1 MRLFIAID
9 LPSAVKD
16 YLRTMQARLPQAR
29 PSRSKAKQLTRLKG
43 ATFQMSKTRD
53 FHLTLKFLGS
63 CEEKRRQ
70 KIEENLRG
78 IPFQPFEA
86 ALIEIG
92 TFGGDKPRVI
102 WVGMKVPPWLAE
114 SVREI
119 ENRMAKLGFEKEYR
133 FAPHITL
140 ARVKFVEDPQ
150 AFAAALKKIKIEPHA
165 FSVQHFYLFESRLSP
180 KGAVHTKLA
189 GFP

>member
-9 LPSAVKD
+9 LPNSVKD
-16 YLRTMQARLPQAR
+16 YLRTVQANLPAG
-29 PSRSKAKQLTRLKG
+29 K
-43 ATFQMSKTRD
+43 MSKTHD

-63 CEEKRRQ
+63 CEENRRKR
-70 KIEENLRG
+70 IEKNLRG

-86 ALIEIG
+86 ALAEIG
-92 TFGGDKPRVI
+92 TFGGKIPRVI
-102 WVGMKVPPWLAE
+102 WVGMNVPEWLAE

-140 ARVKFVEDPQ
+140 ARVKFVEDPK
-150 AFAAALKKIKIEPHA
+150 AFADALKKIKIEPLK
-165 FSVQHFYLFESRLSP
+165 FPVKHFYLFESELSS
-180 KGAVHTKLA
+180 KGATHIKLA
-189 GFP
+189 EFP